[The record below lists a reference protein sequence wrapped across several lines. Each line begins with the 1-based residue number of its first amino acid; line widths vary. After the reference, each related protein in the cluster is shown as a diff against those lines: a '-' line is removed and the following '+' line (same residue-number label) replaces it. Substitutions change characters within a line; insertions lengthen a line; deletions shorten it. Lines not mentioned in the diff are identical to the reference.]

1 MTSYASSSHTPP
13 RNNRKVVKEFKP
25 TAEQI
30 LVAERRSLAVF
41 DKFGGAIRAASWFG
55 FWPEKF
61 TTGIASSATTGAANS
76 PPPSVRPLTPPS
88 SRARLPRLTAGSAGP
103 QR

>member
-41 DKFGGAIRAASWFG
+41 DKFGGAIRA
-55 FWPEKF
+55 
-61 TTGIASSATTGAANS
+61 NS
-76 PPPSVRPLTPPS
+76 RRELVRFLAGEVHNRNRQLGDYRRDRKSVV
-88 SRARLPRLTAGSAGP
+88 
-103 QR
+103 